1 MKNIIT
7 TILLMMPLFLMAQT
21 APPIVM
27 GSKLYEFR
35 NGLRIDSALFIPRK
49 DTLFFDNTMKA
60 PGMLTWRP
68 ADSTLYI
75 YRGDRWVSVFS
86 SETGLLDSLYARID
100 TTRADNRYI
109 RAQKVAKEDKS
120 SWYEGAKLDTVTL
133 AGSPD
138 VHMRRSSGVDGVSGQ
153 SVSIYPASGSMS
165 YTFWVEPTY
174 WDMALR
180 VGSQGV
186 GLWLGRDKWTNS
198 TLKVTAQGS
207 VGVNNLFTIKDVT
220 HLRYLSNIMLQ
231 NDVVRYAFNDSL
243 PQGPY
248 SFYINGGVGINK
260 DSLPNEAAGVMPV
273 VVIDT
278 VNGQLKKR
286 YITIPGGGISSL
298 NGLTGSTQTFA
309 TGTAGTDFGIN
320 STGTSHTFNLP
331 DASATARGVV
341 TTGTQTMAG
350 AKTFT
355 NNAAFQG
362 SITAPLMSIPQSV
375 YPLNFGDGTGIPF
388 VSGDPA
394 YNFSRMY
401 DPAVNSNGHGITVAD
416 VFRKTAN
423 DYAYAAVDVRS
434 IVGGTAGYNH
444 TAAFQDAQTYRG
456 TGLMGKIYTVVS
468 APSIDS
474 GSVTDRIAFQVFN
487 PTLNNGATLA
497 NNDGLVIPR
506 LTGGTTS
513 NWGILSD
520 ADVKFTAKQ
529 FTTYSTKVDTVRMGE
544 LKIGTWMYPTSTT
557 GIYMMGAANVN
568 SEAGIGYF
576 RSFGGSSGYR
586 VAAAISATNTSTM
599 IPALRLMQNGGQ
611 VVIRDSVPYVG
622 SRALIVKGS
631 QYVADSFS
639 INTLAAAS
647 TARVHITGTAKF
659 DLGSDATGDIFYRN
673 SSGLFTRLALGGSG
687 TVLTSNGTLP
697 AWTAPAA
704 SGTVTSVGLALPG
717 IFSVSGSPVTTT
729 GTLTGTLATQV
740 ANTVFAGPTTGAD
753 AAPTFRT
760 LVAADIPSTLN
771 DITTTGATTTNNVS
785 VGTIAMSS
793 AAIVATGTY
802 SYQNVKLNNSTS
814 RLDRYSGE
822 FVDFVTLSTASTNA
836 GTAEYYIN
844 TTNTARTVV
853 IPVAT
858 GDNQGRRYTIINSN
872 ADTGGT
878 TIVENVTVDLATNAV
893 RVNGSTA
900 NITVPPGGSLTIVSN
915 GVQWYGTLSF
925 L

>member
-1 MKNIIT
+1 MKKIIT
-7 TILLMMPLFLMAQT
+7 TILLLIPLFAMAQT
-21 APPIVM
+21 APPIMM

-35 NGLRIDSALFIPRK
+35 NGLRVDSAFFIPRK

-75 YRGDRWVSVFS
+75 YRGDRWVTVIS
-86 SETGLLDSLYARID
+86 SETGILDSLYARID

-109 RAQKVAKEDKS
+109 RAQKAAKEDKS

-220 HLRYLSNIMLQ
+220 HLRYLSNLVLH
-231 NDVVRYAFNDSL
+231 NDVPRYSFNDSI
-243 PQGPY
+243 PFGSY
-248 SFYINGGVGINK
+248 SYWINAGIGINR
-260 DSLPNEAAGVMPV
+260 DSLPHEVAGVMPILV
-273 VVIDT
+273 LDT
-278 VNGQLKKR
+278 VTNQVKRR
-286 YITIPGGGISSL
+286 YIPVSASITSL
-298 NGLTGSTQTFA
+298 NGLTGSSQTFA
-309 TGTAGTDFGIN
+309 TGATGTDFNIN

-331 DASATARGVV
+331 DASAAARGVI
-341 TTGTQTMAG
+341 TTGTQSLAG

-355 NNAAFQG
+355 GNTVFQG
-362 SITAPLMSIPQSV
+362 SITAPLMSIPQAT
-375 YPLNFGDGTGIPF
+375 YPLNFGDGTGLPF

-416 VFRKTAN
+416 VFRKTTN

-434 IVGGTAGYNH
+434 VTGGAANYNH
-444 TAAFQDAQTYRG
+444 TVAFQDAQAYKG
-456 TGLMGKIYTVVS
+456 TGLLGKLYTIVS

-474 GSVTDRIAFQVFN
+474 GSVTDRIAFQIFN
-487 PTLNNGATLA
+487 PSLNNGATLV
-497 NNDGLVIPR
+497 NNDGIVIPR
-506 LTGGTTS
+506 LTGGSVS

-557 GIYMMGAANVN
+557 GIYMMGAANIN
-568 SEAGIGYF
+568 SEAGLGYF
-576 RSFGGSSGYR
+576 RSAGGSSGYR
-586 VAAAISATNTSTM
+586 VAAAISATNASTM

-631 QYVADSFS
+631 QYVADSLS

-647 TARVHITGTAKF
+647 SARFHVTGTAKF

-673 SSGLFTRLALGGSG
+673 SSGLFTRLALGASG
-687 TVLTSNGTLP
+687 TILTSNGTLP
-697 AWTAPAA
+697 AWTAPAT
-704 SGTVTSVGLALPG
+704 SGTVTSVGLSLPS
-717 IFSVSGSPVTTT
+717 IFSITGSPVTTA

-771 DITTTGATTTNNVS
+771 DITTTGATTANNVS
-785 VGTIAMSS
+785 VGTIAMTS
-793 AAIVATGTY
+793 AAVVATGTY

-822 FVDFVTLSTASTNA
+822 FVDFVTLSTSSTNA
-836 GTAEYYIN
+836 GNAEYYIN
-844 TTNTARTVV
+844 TNNTARTVV

-915 GVQWYGTLSF
+915 GVQWYGTQSF